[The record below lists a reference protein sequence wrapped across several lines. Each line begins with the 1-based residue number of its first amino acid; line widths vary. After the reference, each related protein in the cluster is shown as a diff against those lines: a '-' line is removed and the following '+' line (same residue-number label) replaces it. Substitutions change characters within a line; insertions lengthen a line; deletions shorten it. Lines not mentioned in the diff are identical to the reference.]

1 MHIIQR
7 SILILFATVSFLGMG
22 IVGFVPNGLDP
33 ITGLFLGSTMA
44 LILLRSVIEEYLDE
58 LQRWVMFASFGTL
71 YFAIGIFY
79 TWTREGSLSGELIIG
94 YIACIMVSSLFG
106 YRAIKRGTDTQ
117 NCRTEYHMD
126 VRIVS
131 VGTIA
136 TGQSSCLSRFHEYD
150 SATELSLRKSHRI
163 ATVGEVS
170 RTIRQFS
177 WPRDACPA
185 DPIRSSVRRTDRE
198 QC

>member
-1 MHIIQR
+1 MSAREWVEQSVQYYNHQRPHRSLDGRTPADEVLNWTVPRNPTHISVEGYISEMVNVYIIQR

-58 LQRWVMFASFGTL
+58 LQRWMVFASFGTL

-79 TWTREGSLSGELIIG
+79 TWTRKSSLSGELIIG

-106 YRAIKRGTDTQ
+106 YRAIKRG
-117 NCRTEYHMD
+117 N
-126 VRIVS
+126 
-131 VGTIA
+131 
-136 TGQSSCLSRFHEYD
+136 
-150 SATELSLRKSHRI
+150 
-163 ATVGEVS
+163 
-170 RTIRQFS
+170 
-177 WPRDACPA
+177 
-185 DPIRSSVRRTDRE
+185 
-198 QC
+198 